1 MTALLISVENIK
13 RLGLTQENVNDKL
26 VSVAIKRTQ
35 DLKIREVIGEDLYTA
50 LMERVN
56 NNNVTGNY
64 AVLMNEYIAPCMVAY
79 VDYYTAIF
87 SNQKITNKATGT
99 IQDNNIRTDNGAVVD
114 FLDVIE
120 KQAMNYRQRL
130 IYWLEK
136 GLIAEYPIKCG
147 DKKSGYDFNWV

>member
-1 MTALLISVENIK
+1 
-13 RLGLTQENVNDKL
+13 
-26 VSVAIKRTQ
+26 
-35 DLKIREVIGEDLYTA
+35 
-50 LMERVN
+50 
-56 NNNVTGNY
+56 
-64 AVLMNEYIAPCMVAY
+64 VAY

-130 IYWLEK
+130 IDWLEK
-136 GLIAEYPIKCG
+136 GLIPEYSVTCKE
-147 DKKSGYDFNWV
+147 KRSGYDFNWV

>member
-26 VSVAIKRTQ
+26 IAVAVRRTQ
-35 DLKIREVIGEDLYTA
+35 DLKIREVIGEDLYSA
-50 LMERVN
+50 LMQRVTN
-56 NNNVTGNY
+56 NDVTGNY

-130 IYWLEK
+130 IDWLEK
-136 GLIAEYPIKCG
+136 GLITEYPTTCKE
-147 DKKSGYDFNWV
+147 KKSGYDFNWV

>member
-26 VSVAIKRTQ
+26 IAVAIKDSQ
-35 DLKIREVIGEDLYTA
+35 ELKIREVIGEDLYTA
-50 LMERVN
+50 LMQRVTN
-56 NNNVTGNY
+56 NDVTGNY
-64 AVLMNEYIAPCMVAY
+64 AVLMNEYIAPCMVKY
-79 VDYYTAIF
+79 VDYYTSIY

-99 IQDNNIRTDNGAVVD
+99 IQDNNIRTDNGSVVD

-130 IYWLEK
+130 INWLEK
-136 GLIAEYPIKCG
+136 GLIPEYPTTCK
-147 DKKSGYDFNWV
+147 DKRSGYDFNWV

>member
-26 VSVAIKRTQ
+26 ISVAIKRTQ
-35 DLKIREVIGEDLYTA
+35 DLKIREVIKDDLYTV
-50 LMERVN
+50 LMDKVTN
-56 NNNVTGNY
+56 NDVTGNY
-64 AVLMNEYIAPCMVAY
+64 AVLMNDYIAPCMVAY

-99 IQDNNIRTDNGAVVD
+99 IQDPNIRTDNGAVVD

-130 IYWLEK
+130 IDWLEK
-136 GLIAEYPIKCG
+136 GLIPEYPVTCKE
-147 DKKSGYDFNWV
+147 KKSGYDFNWV

>member
-50 LMERVN
+50 LIERVN
-56 NNNVTGNY
+56 NNDVIGNY

-99 IQDNNIRTDNGAVVD
+99 IQDNNIRTDNSAVVD

-130 IYWLEK
+130 IDWLEK
-136 GLIAEYPIKCG
+136 GLIPEYSVKCN